1 MTSKKILLFLILL
14 ICTVSAS
21 AQVYKLNASYFVAAK
36 DGRIDDEDKVDIDVT
51 FDLDRDMLIIYSN
64 ETQVIDFELLRTYTD
79 SDGYFVIEASATDTK
94 WKPIHLRML
103 MRDKKD
109 SVLIY
114 ITYPS
119 FSYAY
124 VCKFR

>member
-1 MTSKKILLFLILL
+1 MKHLL
-14 ICTVSAS
+14 IALLLMLSFSTM
-21 AQVYKLNASYFVAAK
+21 AQKYSLNASYFVAAK
-36 DGRIDDEDKVDIDVT
+36 DGRIVDEDKVDIDMT

-79 SDGYFVIEASATDTK
+79 SDGYFVIEASATDTN
-94 WKPIHLRML
+94 WKSIHLRML
-103 MRDKKD
+103 MHDKKD